1 MTQKREVE
9 ISVMGNDEPVASVPG
24 EIRCQ
29 GRFYDYESKY
39 HDDATELV
47 IPAEVDEAMSTKLR
61 VLAVAAY
68 QALEAEGLAR
78 VDFIIDRKTGELYV
92 NELNSLPGFTD
103 GSMYPKMWE
112 ATGLSYP
119 MLLDRLIE
127 LAMERHHA
135 RSKLETSFRQ
145 PDPVEVGG

>member
-1 MTQKREVE
+1 VL
-9 ISVMGNDEPVASVPG
+9 GNEHPEASVPG
-24 EIRCQ
+24 EIRCA
-29 GRFYDYESKY
+29 GAFYDYESKY
-39 HDDATELV
+39 HDDATELI
-47 IPAEVDEAMSTKLR
+47 IPAELDDTMTTRLR
-61 VLAVAAY
+61 ELAIAAY
-68 QALEAEGLAR
+68 RALEAEGLAR
-78 VDFIIDRKTGELYV
+78 VDFILDRVTGDVYV

-135 RSKLETSFRQ
+135 RSRLETSYRR
-145 PDPVEVGG
+145 PGPVDVTPGG